1 MLPRFRV
8 RKLTKSAT
16 AKVLSAQLSHE
27 TNTFSQNA
35 TTLQSFAE
43 RVFLKDA
50 QIAEALSGTACELAA
65 HIDAAR
71 DHGWQLV
78 QPLAAHATPSGRATR
93 DTWQQLLE
101 QVLSGCSPDLDGVIL
116 ALHGAMAT
124 QGEDDAEG
132 ALLEAVRQVVGPEVP
147 IVVTL
152 DLHANVTDRMA
163 ECANAIYAYRTYPHV
178 DQYPVAR
185 EAADC
190 LQRLMQGPVRSRCVV
205 AHAPLLD
212 GCDHGRTHLPGVMT
226 SLLTMAGDLRRSH
239 AGVTEVAICAGFP
252 WADIAQA
259 GPSVTVS
266 GTASADVLRQVAAT
280 VMEAIWST
288 RQQSSV
294 RLLSLEEM
302 VQSLADPV
310 DAPVVISDFT
320 DNPGHG
326 APGDGVRI
334 LAALLAAGQRK
345 VALAGICDPASA
357 ALCAEAGVGAQV
369 QLRLGAKQN
378 PAVYGEPMAV
388 TGTVLR
394 VGDASYVCDGPMWR
408 GITIKTGLTAVVEV
422 EGLWVIVTSN
432 NMQTIDQQAFLSQ
445 GIDPRQCAAVVVK
458 SQQHF
463 RGAFDPIAS
472 RTILVDSGGAVSSQ
486 LSRLPYQRVRRPV
499 WPLDD
504 PDFSLTYSVLEN

>member
-1 MLPRFRV
+1 M
-8 RKLTKSAT
+8 S

-27 TNTFSQNA
+27 TNTFSQTP

-43 RVFLKDA
+43 RVFLKNA
-50 QIAEALSGTACELAA
+50 QIAATLSGTACELAA

-93 DTWQQLLE
+93 DTWRHLLQQ
-101 QVLSGCSPDLDGVIL
+101 VMSGCSPDLDGVIL
-116 ALHGAMAT
+116 ALHGAMAAE
-124 QGEDDAEG
+124 GENDAEG
-132 ALLEAVRQVVGPEVP
+132 ALLMAVREIVGPKVP

-163 ECANAIYAYRTYPHV
+163 ECANAIYAYRTYPHI
-178 DQYPVAR
+178 DQYAVAR

-190 LQRLMQGPVRSRCVV
+190 LQRLMHEGLQSRCVV
-205 AHAPLLD
+205 VHAPSLD
-212 GCDHGRTHLPGVMT
+212 GCDHGRTHLAGVMT
-226 SLLTMAGDLRRSH
+226 SLLGMAADLRRSH
-239 AGVTEVAICAGFP
+239 EGVTEVAVCAGFP
-252 WADIAQA
+252 WADIEQA

-266 GTASADVLRQVAAT
+266 GTASAAVLRRVGAT
-280 VMEAIWST
+280 LTEAIWSSRHET
-288 RQQSSV
+288 SV
-294 RLLSLEEM
+294 RLLTLHEM
-302 VQSLADPV
+302 VQALAKRDEGEK
-310 DAPVVISDFT
+310 APMVISDFT

-345 VALAGICDPASA
+345 VALAGIYDAESA
-357 ALCAEAGVGAQV
+357 AACAAAGVGAQV
-369 QLRLGAKQN
+369 HLRLGNKQN
-378 PAVYGEPMAV
+378 PAVYGEPLAV

-394 VGDASYVCDGPMWR
+394 VGDAQFVCDGPMWA
-408 GITIKTGLTAVVEV
+408 GITIKTGLTAVIEIA
-422 EGLWVIVTSN
+422 GLWVIVTSN
-432 NMQTIDQQAFLSQ
+432 NMQTTDRQAFLSQ
-445 GIDPRQCAAVVVK
+445 GIDPTQCAALVVK

-472 RTILVDSGGAVSSQ
+472 RTILVDSGGAVSPR
-486 LSRLPYQRVRRPV
+486 LRRLPYQRVRRPV

-504 PDFSLTYSVLEN
+504 AAFSLTYSGLRD